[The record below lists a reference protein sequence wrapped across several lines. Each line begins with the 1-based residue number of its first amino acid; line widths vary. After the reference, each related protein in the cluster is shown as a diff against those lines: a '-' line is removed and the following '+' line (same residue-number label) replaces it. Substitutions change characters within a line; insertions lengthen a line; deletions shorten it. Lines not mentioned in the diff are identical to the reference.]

1 MAQDQSHLYPLLERI
16 RQRDQ
21 QALGIFYDSTVSRV
35 FAVALKITSNHELA
49 EEIVSD
55 VYMQVWRSAT
65 GYDADRAS
73 PLSWL
78 LMMTHSRALDSLRRE
93 ISSTRDQVEMPETFD
108 AEDTTALTPQD
119 TALDAE
125 QGSELQAAIK
135 LLDVQQRQMI
145 ALAFYRGMSHQDIA
159 DYTGEPLGTVKTI
172 LRRAQA
178 ILRATLNHY
187 CPNGSFS

>member
-1 MAQDQSHLYPLLERI
+1 MAQDQSHLYSLLERI

-21 QALGIFYDSTVSRV
+21 QALGIFYDTTVGRV
-35 FAVALKITSNHELA
+35 FAVALKITSSHELA

-65 GYDADRAS
+65 NYDAARAS

-78 LMMTHSRALDSLRRE
+78 LMMAHSRALDALRKE
-93 ISSTRDQVEMPETFD
+93 VSSTREQVKMPEQFD
-108 AEDTTALTPQD
+108 TEDTAALTPHD
-119 TALDAE
+119 AALDAE

-135 LLDVQQRQMI
+135 LLDMRQRQMI
-145 ALAFYRGMSHQDIA
+145 ALAFYRGMSHQEIA

-172 LRRAQA
+172 LRRAQS
-178 ILRATLNHY
+178 ILRAALNDY